1 MSLPPLS
8 IIRTRVRSWMV
19 KIRRYYL
26 VKCWDHDLGKDCEI
40 SFTAKLDRTY
50 PRGVHIG
57 DETIVTFGA
66 VILTHD
72 GVNNRQLDTWI
83 GKRCFIGP
91 HSFIFPGVRIGDN
104 SIVGAGSVVLGDVRP
119 GSIVMGNPARV
130 VGSGIETGPHGSK
143 ASALVE
149 KV

>member
-1 MSLPPLS
+1 M
-8 IIRTRVRSWMV
+8 
-19 KIRRYYL
+19 KIRSYYL
-26 VKCWDHDLGKDCEI
+26 IKCWGHDIGRDCEI
-40 SFTAKLDRTY
+40 SFTAKLDRTN

-83 GKRCFIGP
+83 GRRCFIGAG
-91 HSFIFPGVRIGDN
+91 SFILPGARIGDN
-104 SIVGAGSVVLGDVRP
+104 SIVGAGSVVLGNVRP

-130 VGSGIETGPHGSK
+130 MSSGIETGRHGIK
-143 ASALVE
+143 ASALSE

>member
-1 MSLPPLS
+1 
-8 IIRTRVRSWMV
+8 VRSWII

-26 VKCWDHDLGKDCEI
+26 VKCWGHDLGKDCEI

-50 PRGVHIG
+50 PQGVHIG

-72 GVNNRQLDTWI
+72 GINNRQLDTWI
-83 GKRCFIGP
+83 GKRCFIGAR
-91 HSFIFPGVRIGDN
+91 SFIMPGVRVGDN
-104 SIVGAGSVVLGDVRP
+104 SIVGAGSVVLGDVRS

-130 VGSGIETGPHGSK
+130 LGSGIKTGPHGSRTP
-143 ASALVE
+143 ALME